1 MLLGPLEWDKIQI
14 YQLIVYAKISALYQ
28 GCDPYGPFPLPALPF
43 RINQRT
49 LGTTEI
55 EVVHRRRRQSE
66 ALTSTQRTESRGRTK
81 VLHSCVDKYIVN
93 TITHTHTYIH
103 IIYISYTYHIHII
116 YISNAYHIHI
126 IYISN
131 IYIYI
136 YHNLHIVVLFFLM
149 YIYNVCMYVC
159 MYVFMY
165 VCMYACNVM

>member
-1 MLLGPLEWDKIQI
+1 MFLGPLEWDKIQI

-28 GCDPYGPFPLPALPF
+28 GCDPYGPFPLPVLPF

-93 TITHTHTYIH
+93 TITYTHTYIH
-103 IIYISYTYHIHII
+103 IIYIS
-116 YISNAYHIHI
+116 
-126 IYISN
+126 N
-131 IYIYI
+131 I
-136 YHNLHIVVLFFLM
+136 
-149 YIYNVCMYVC
+149 
-159 MYVFMY
+159 
-165 VCMYACNVM
+165 